1 MRAETVTR
9 RRVAV
14 GKEDGRRG
22 AQPRGA
28 AEQYDHASNS
38 RWPRPWASLSRA
50 VRLTAT
56 RANSGLS
63 AELLDD
69 RAPARRQDG
78 RSHGWRCGCGRR
90 LGLVLAQPI
99 VQAPRDGRR
108 LDPRR
113 VERRLAVAPEA
124 LRHPRTVA
132 RLGVR
137 QHQGGVARLGRV
149 PRRRPAL
156 APRQHRR
163 PASPLDEALEPPL
176 QRARE
181 RRLEP
186 LALEGRPV
194 VVEARQQLAS
204 TDRHTGELILEGPS
218 APTWAARRAAGGC
231 RGRERW
237 YYQSLR
243 IGYEGPLV
251 RGHDSSGHDT
261 GSGPFRAGPLVP
273 GRARGPL

>member
-28 AEQYDHASNS
+28 AEKGDTASNS

-50 VRLTAT
+50 VRPTAT

-99 VQAPRDGRR
+99 VQAPRGGGR
-108 LDPRR
+108 LDPPR
-113 VERRLAVAPEA
+113 VERGLPVTPEA
-124 LRHPRTVA
+124 PR
-132 RLGVR
+132 
-137 QHQGGVARLGRV
+137 
-149 PRRRPAL
+149 
-156 APRQHRR
+156 
-163 PASPLDEALEPPL
+163 PP
-176 QRARE
+176 
-181 RRLEP
+181 
-186 LALEGRPV
+186 
-194 VVEARQQLAS
+194 
-204 TDRHTGELILEGPS
+204 
-218 APTWAARRAAGGC
+218 
-231 RGRERW
+231 
-237 YYQSLR
+237 
-243 IGYEGPLV
+243 
-251 RGHDSSGHDT
+251 
-261 GSGPFRAGPLVP
+261 RAG
-273 GRARGPL
+273 AR